1 MKVQVRLFAA
11 LREATGTGQVALEL
25 PAGAH
30 VQDLMDLLAQQYP
43 SLRSQMSAVRAA
55 VNRQY
60 VSLQSA
66 LRDGDEVA
74 LVPPVGGG

>member
-11 LREATGTGQVALEL
+11 LREVAGTAHVDQELALGAT
-25 PAGAH
+25 
-30 VQDLMDLLAQQYP
+30 VQDLMDSLAKRYP
-43 SLRSQMSAVRAA
+43 ALRPQMGAVRAA

-60 VSLQSA
+60 APVESELH
-66 LRDGDEVA
+66 DGDEVA

>member
-1 MKVQVRLFAA
+1 MKVKVRLFAA
-11 LREATGTGQVALEL
+11 LREATGKTQAALEL
-25 PAGAH
+25 PPAAK
-30 VQDLMDLLAQQYP
+30 VQDLMDLMASQYP
-43 SLRSQMSAVRAA
+43 ALRSQMGFVRAA

-60 VSLQSA
+60 ASLQTE

>member
-11 LREATGTGQVALEL
+11 LREATGAPQVALEL
-25 PAGAH
+25 PAGAK
-30 VQDLMDLLAQQYP
+30 VQDLMDSLAQKYP
-43 SLRSQMSAVRAA
+43 ALRSQMSAVRAA

-60 VSLQSA
+60 VSLQA
-66 LRDGDEVA
+66 GLRDGDEVA

>member
-11 LREATGTGQVALEL
+11 LREATGTAHVVQEL
-25 PAGAH
+25 APGAR
-30 VQDLMDLLAQQYP
+30 VQDLMDALVREYP
-43 SLRSQMSAVRAA
+43 ALRPQMGVTRAA

-60 VSLQSA
+60 ASLQVE
-66 LRDGDEVA
+66 LHDGDEVA

>member
-11 LREATGTGQVALEL
+11 LREATGMAQMEL
-25 PAGAH
+25 DLPPQAK
-30 VQDLMDLLAQQYP
+30 VQDLMDSLAEQYP
-43 SLRSQMSAVRAA
+43 ALRPRLGFVHAA

-60 VSLQSA
+60 VSVQA
-66 LRDGDEVA
+66 ELRDGDEVA

>member
-11 LREATGTGQVALEL
+11 LREVTGTVQVVQEL
-25 PAGAH
+25 PAAAR
-30 VQDLMDLLAQQYP
+30 VQDLMDALAKQYP
-43 SLRSQMSAVRAA
+43 ALRPQLGAVRAA

-60 VSLQSA
+60 ASLQA
-66 LRDGDEVA
+66 ELHDGDEVA

>member
-11 LREATGTGQVALEL
+11 LREATGTTRMALEL
-25 PAGAH
+25 PPGAR
-30 VQDLMDLLAQQYP
+30 VQDLMDFLAREYP
-43 SLRSQMSAVRAA
+43 ALRSQMSAVRAA

-60 VSLQSA
+60 VSLQA
-66 LRDGDEVA
+66 ELHDGDEVA